1 MYNNVLA
8 ILELKQISRL
18 LCERGG
24 REGGRVRGTVYNYV
38 PAILE
43 FKQSQGCSLM
53 NIKPANQSCLSI
65 YTITSV
71 PRRAVPCRAVRLL
84 PDVRGRGARGVPVDL
99 HVTMEGPGCTG
110 GRVRG
115 GATSPRTKNSR
126 GPGARQTGRIQNSA

>member
-1 MYNNVLA
+1 MGRERERVREGG
-8 ILELKQISRL
+8 LE
-18 LCERGG
+18 GG

-71 PRRAVPCRAVRLL
+71 PCRAVPSV
-84 PDVRGRGARGVPVDL
+84 
-99 HVTMEGPGCTG
+99 
-110 GRVRG
+110 
-115 GATSPRTKNSR
+115 
-126 GPGARQTGRIQNSA
+126 